1 MRADNKEIFKTRFQK
16 HYPRLCNIAY
26 GYVSDKEDSED
37 IVQELFVYVW
47 NKGLDSM
54 AEPEFAAY
62 MTTAV
67 KNRSISF
74 LRKRT
79 YKMVPIDCRNASSHN
94 ISDEDSADNHNTST
108 EEKIE
113 SALSVLPP
121 RCKDIFMMAKMH
133 GMKYREIASALNLS
147 EKTIENQMTKA
158 IRLLRTYVAE
168 NRFVMATVIIII
180 LSQIINHE

>member
-1 MRADNKEIFKTRFQK
+1 
-16 HYPRLCNIAY
+16 
-26 GYVSDKEDSED
+26 
-37 IVQELFVYVW
+37 
-47 NKGLDSM
+47 
-54 AEPEFAAY
+54 
-62 MTTAV
+62 
-67 KNRSISF
+67 
-74 LRKRT
+74 
-79 YKMVPIDCRNASSHN
+79 MVPIDCRNASSQN
-94 ISDEDSADNHNTST
+94 ISDEDNAGDEHTST

-121 RCKDIFMMAKMH
+121 RCKDFFMMAKLH

-168 NRFVMATVIIII
+168 NRFVVATVIIII